1 MITTPVTQKKSFDT
15 SSSSHQG
22 AVGPKETRLRLLL
35 QAEVKLL
42 SDMKAA
48 GDDSAEIEEDLKG
61 FELFYVTN
69 ESFCLEPKSTSMW
82 RKKLEVTE
90 S

>member
-1 MITTPVTQKKSFDT
+1 MSGILIVVAFLCMGRPPGE
-15 SSSSHQG
+15 QG

-48 GDDSAEIEEDLKG
+48 GDHSKELEADLKAIK
-61 FELFYVTN
+61 F
-69 ESFCLEPKSTSMW
+69 
-82 RKKLEVTE
+82 KLRVALRNKHQGV
-90 S
+90 